1 VLSVTQVVKL
11 LTSETRMLEIVDE
24 VTQRLPQKLLLCRRL
39 PRSFASVG
47 GGVPN

>member
-24 VTQRLPQKLLLCRRL
+24 VTQRLPQRLLLRRRL